1 MGSRPPL
8 ARLTP
13 YRLRRNPRRVFN
25 KTCKTPNGLDMI
37 DPNYISGYVDGEGS
51 FLVSF
56 SPREK
61 LSIGLEARPSFSV
74 SQRED
79 RSEVLDL
86 IKSYFGCGF
95 IRYSRR
101 DRNRKYEVRNLNNL
115 SGVIIPHFR
124 KFPLLSSKQKVFEV
138 FSQVC
143 EYMKNGQHRTRNG
156 FINIIN
162 LAVDMNIGGSRRYDK
177 DYLLSKL
184 KI

>member
-1 MGSRPPL
+1 
-8 ARLTP
+8 
-13 YRLRRNPRRVFN
+13 
-25 KTCKTPNGLDMI
+25 MI

-86 IKSYFGCGF
+86 MQSYFDCGF
-95 IRYSRR
+95 IRYSKR
-101 DRNRKYEVRNLNNL
+101 DRNRRYEVRNLKDLNK
-115 SGVIIPHFR
+115 VVIPHFR
-124 KFPLLSSKQKVFEV
+124 KFPLLSSKIKDFEV
-138 FSQVC
+138 FTQIC
-143 EYMKNGQHRTRNG
+143 DLMQNEQHRTRDG

-162 LAVDMNIGGSRRYDK
+162 LAISMNIGGSRRYDK
-177 DYLLSKL
+177 KYLLSKL